1 MAKRSEIFGWAMY
14 DFANSSFTTAIVT
27 VYYAQF
33 FPAVI
38 VGDAPEYK
46 LGNLL
51 WSITLSVSYFL
62 TVLTLP
68 LLGAWMDAAGSK
80 KRFLLAS
87 TIVTVFATASLGC
100 AGPGAIALA
109 MLLVIVANYGF
120 SIGESFVASFLPHLG
135 PPEALGRIS
144 GTAWSLGY
152 FGGLLSTALVLFGL
166 GPPAPD
172 NPLARFA
179 GPVIGV
185 WFALASV
192 PTFLL
197 LREPER
203 ANAVPVARGALLD
216 GFSRLATTAREIARY
231 RDLAL
236 FLLSYLFAMA
246 GLSIVITFAFIYGS
260 QVIHWSAST
269 QALMFGITQLTAAL
283 GALGFGWLQGRIG
296 DKATYAITLVVWCAA
311 VGLIWATP
319 VVANLIHEIVEIELT
334 TEQVFLGVGAASG
347 LCIGATQ
354 SAGRTIVALL
364 SPPAKVGEFFGLW
377 GVFGKLAAIA
387 GLLAV
392 GGLQAIVGLEHGI
405 LVTGA
410 FFLLGLFT
418 VASVD
423 MRRGRAAATG

>member
-1 MAKRSEIFGWAMY
+1 M
-14 DFANSSFTTAIVT
+14 
-27 VYYAQF
+27 
-33 FPAVI
+33 
-38 VGDAPEYK
+38 
-46 LGNLL
+46 
-51 WSITLSVSYFL
+51 
-62 TVLTLP
+62 
-68 LLGAWMDAAGSK
+68 
-80 KRFLLAS
+80 
-87 TIVTVFATASLGC
+87 LGC
-100 AGPGAIALA
+100 AGHGAVALA
-109 MLLVIVANYGF
+109 MLLLVVANYGF

-144 GTAWSLGY
+144 GAAWSLGY
-152 FGGLLSTALVLFGL
+152 FGGLGSTALVLFGL
-166 GPPAPD
+166 GQPTPD
-172 NPLARFA
+172 NPLARLA
-179 GPVIGV
+179 GPIVAL
-185 WFALASV
+185 WFALASL

-197 LREPER
+197 LREPAR
-203 ANAVPVARGALLD
+203 ASGTPARGSVFD
-216 GFSRLATTAREIARY
+216 GFTRLAATAREIPRY

-260 QVIHWSAST
+260 QVIHWSAGT
-269 QALMFGITQLTAAL
+269 QALMFGITQLTAAF

-296 DKATYAITLVVWCAA
+296 DKRTYALTLVVWCLA

-319 VVANLIHEIVEIELT
+319 MVTGAIHELLELEVT

-392 GGLQAIVGLEHGI
+392 GGLQAIVGLQHGI
-405 LVTGA
+405 LVTGV
-410 FFLLGLFT
+410 FFLLGLVT

-423 MRRGRAAATG
+423 MRRGRAVATG